1 MLQIARIR
9 SRFIAGASVA
19 ALLLAGAAAQ
29 AQTTIE
35 VSSVSQ
41 LANAVSSANGSG
53 GNVIISV
60 ADGTYSLS
68 DTLYVNAPNITIQG
82 KSGARDKVI
91 IQGTAMAEGAQVG
104 NVIRVAASNFK
115 LNGVT
120 LQKAGNHLIQIA
132 GETNADGP
140 VITNC
145 ILRDAWEQLLKVS
158 QDPAKPNVVS
168 DNGRVENCVFEYSA
182 GIGPQY
188 YIGGIDAHGSTGWVV
203 RNNTFKNIASPN
215 TSVAEFA
222 VHFWD
227 APAANNTIERN
238 LIIDCDRGIGFGLQG
253 RGSTGGIIRNN
264 MIYHSNNND
273 PYADVGIA
281 LADSPNTQVYNNT
294 VYFENSMS
302 FSMEYRFSATQ
313 NAVFT
318 NNLTNKPIVSRD
330 SGGASLSN
338 NVANASASWFKG
350 VSSGDLHLASAVTSV
365 VNLGKAVSGLTD
377 DFDGEARSSGVD
389 VGADEFGASTAVK
402 PNPPTNVQVQ

>member
-1 MLQIARIR
+1 MAQIELNPARLIAR
-9 SRFIAGASVA
+9 VA
-19 ALLLAGAAAQ
+19 CTALLLAGAAH

-35 VSSVSQ
+35 VSTVSQ
-41 LANAVSSANGSG
+41 LANAVSSANSSG
-53 GNVIISV
+53 GNVVISV
-60 ADGTYSLS
+60 ADGTYSLT
-68 DTLYVNAPNITIQG
+68 DTLYVNAPNVTIQG
-82 KSGARDKVI
+82 KSSAREKVI

-115 LNGVT
+115 LNYVT

-132 GETNADGP
+132 GETNADAP

-168 DNGRVENCVFEYSA
+168 DNGRVENCLFEYSA

-238 LIIDCDRGIGFGLQG
+238 LIVDCDRGIGFGLQG
-253 RGSTGGIIRNN
+253 RGNTGGVIRNN

-302 FSMEYRFSATQ
+302 FSMEYRFAATQ

-330 SGGASLSN
+330 GGGASLSN

-365 VNLGKAVSGLTD
+365 VNLGKAVSGLAD
-377 DFDGEARSSGVD
+377 DFDGDARSSGID
-389 VGADEFGASTAVK
+389 VGADEFGASAAVK
-402 PNPPTNVQVQ
+402 PNPPTGVQVQ

>member
-1 MLQIARIR
+1 MPQLELLSGRHLARG
-9 SRFIAGASVA
+9 FLA
-19 ALLLAGAAAQ
+19 AILLAAGAAH

-35 VSSVSQ
+35 VSNVSQ
-41 LANAVSSANGSG
+41 LANAVSSANSSG

-68 DTLYVNAPNITIQG
+68 DTLYVNAPNVTITG

-91 IQGTAMAEGAQVG
+91 IQGTAMAEGAKVG

-115 LNGVT
+115 LNAVT

-132 GETNADGP
+132 GEMNADAP

-158 QDPAKPNVVS
+158 QDASKPNVVS
-168 DNGRVENCVFEYSA
+168 DNGRVENCLFEYSA

-203 RNNTFKNIASPN
+203 RNNTFKNIAAPN

-227 APAANNTIERN
+227 APSANNTIERN

-253 RGSTGGIIRNN
+253 RGNSGGTIRNN
-264 MIYHSNNND
+264 MIYHSNNGD

-302 FSMEYRFSATQ
+302 FSMEYRFAATKG
-313 NAVFT
+313 AVFS
-318 NNLTNKPIVSRD
+318 NNLSNRQILARD
-330 SGGASLSN
+330 GGTATLSN
-338 NVANASASWFKG
+338 NVINASASWFKG
-350 VSSGDLHLASAVTSV
+350 VSSGDLHLASAVASV
-365 VNLGKAVSGLTD
+365 VDAGKAVSGLSD
-377 DFDGEARSSGVD
+377 DYDGQARSGSID
-389 VGADEFGASTAVK
+389 IGADEYGATAAVK
-402 PNPPTNVQVQ
+402 PNPPTNVTAQ